1 MAAANETARNVTRCH
16 YGKNVV
22 FFPSRKNNC
31 QVICE
36 SVLEADYCLLL
47 EFDKQ
52 VLDYR
57 SQPETLTLLDD
68 GETFI
73 YTPDFCVNSSEE
85 LFYVE
90 VKPDR
95 NRLPSKYL
103 RKLTAAKK
111 LLNERGS
118 ELQLLDTSDI
128 RPHHLLRNLKLL
140 YSRSFNTRPEE
151 YAYLISQ
158 IPLLPRHLT
167 LDALLREL
175 PAISCSAKYLAIFNE
190 VFGVDLDRL
199 LTTSTTLEVLS

>member
-52 VLDYR
+52 VLSYR
-57 SQPETLTLLDD
+57 SQPETLTLLDGD
-68 GETFI
+68 ETFI
-73 YTPDFCVNSSEE
+73 YTPDFYVNSSEE
-85 LFYVE
+85 SFYAE
-90 VKPDR
+90 IKPDR
-95 NRLPSKYL
+95 NRLSSKYL
-103 RKLTAAKK
+103 HKLTTAKK
-111 LLNERGS
+111 TLRERGS
-118 ELQLLDTSDI
+118 EFQLLDTSNI
-128 RPHHLLRNLKLL
+128 RSHHLLRNLKLL

-151 YAYLISQ
+151 YTYLISQ

-167 LDALLREL
+167 LDALLRQL
-175 PAISCSAKYLAIFNE
+175 PAISYSAKYLAIFNE
-190 VFGVDLDRL
+190 VFGVDLNRP
-199 LTTSTTLEVLS
+199 LTINTTLEILS